1 MSPAAAKV
9 INYKG
14 TFWVPFYI
22 FPFFQHDFHLLVT
35 LIP

>member
-22 FPFFQHDFHLLVT
+22 FPFFQHDFHLIVT

>member
-14 TFWVPFYI
+14 TFWSLFTFSLFSNMTFI
-22 FPFFQHDFHLLVT
+22 FLSH
-35 LIP
+35 

>member
-1 MSPAAAKV
+1 MYPAAARV

-22 FPFFQHDFHLLVT
+22 FLFFNMTFIFLSH
-35 LIP
+35 

>member
-14 TFWVPFYI
+14 TFGSLYI
-22 FPFFQHDFHLLVT
+22 FPFFNMTFIFLSH
-35 LIP
+35 